1 MCERH
6 TVNNIILLWIF
17 RVVFFFS
24 SSFLVEAADDDEK
37 KIEKKELY
45 VYTARI
51 LEMHNTA
58 RDWNIFGK
66 FKYQSEIPKNQI
78 ETKLKEHSARY
89 VW

>member
-1 MCERH
+1 M
-6 TVNNIILLWIF
+6 NISCC
-17 RVVFFFS
+17 VFFFS
-24 SSFLVEAADDDEK
+24 SSFIVEAADGVDDEK

-51 LEMHNTA
+51 LEMHNTV

-78 ETKLKEHSARY
+78 ETKLKEHSARC
-89 VW
+89 VVEKIL